1 MTGEVFTNLKCRL
14 RAYRWGLVNIDDIFG
29 YMQCL
34 VDLDYLKPIDVRFI
48 LECLDSKDRTDREWI
63 FK

>member
-14 RAYRWGLVNIDDIFG
+14 RAHLRGLEPLEETFG

-34 VDLDYLKPIDVRFI
+34 ADLGYLKPIDVRFV
-48 LECLDSKDRTDREWI
+48 LECLYSKDRTDRAWI

>member
-1 MTGEVFTNLKCRL
+1 MTGEVFTDLKCRL
-14 RAYRWGLVNIDDIFG
+14 RAYRCGLLSLDDIFG

-34 VDLDYLKPIDVRFI
+34 VDLGYLKMVDVRFI
-48 LECLDSKDRTDREWI
+48 IECLCSKDRTDREWI

>member
-1 MTGEVFTNLKCRL
+1 MKGEVFTNLKCRL
-14 RAYRWGLVNIDDIFG
+14 REYLRGLAPLEEIFG

-34 VDLDYLKPIDVRFI
+34 VDLDYLKPIDVRFV
-48 LECLDSKDRTDREWI
+48 LECLNSKDRTDRAWI

>member
-14 RAYRWGLVNIDDIFG
+14 RECLMGLAPLEEIFG

-34 VDLDYLKPIDVRFI
+34 VDLGYLKPIDVRFI
-48 LECLDSKDRTDREWI
+48 LDCLASKNRTDRAWI

>member
-1 MTGEVFTNLKCRL
+1 MTKEVFTDLKCRL
-14 RAYRWGLVNIDDIFG
+14 RAYRWGLVSMDDIFG

-34 VDLDYLKPIDVRFI
+34 VDLGYIKPIDVRFI
-48 LECLDSKDRTDREWI
+48 TECLCSKDRTDREWI

>member
-14 RAYRWGLVNIDDIFG
+14 RGFCWGLVGMDDIFG

-34 VDLDYLKPIDVRFI
+34 VDLGYLKPIDVRFI
-48 LECLDSKDRTDREWI
+48 LECLVSKDRTDREWI

>member
-1 MTGEVFTNLKCRL
+1 MTEEVFTNLKCRL
-14 RAYRWGLVNIDDIFG
+14 REHLRGLAPLEEIFG

-48 LECLDSKDRTDREWI
+48 LECLDSKDRTDRAWI

>member
-1 MTGEVFTNLKCRL
+1 MTGEVFTDLKCRL
-14 RAYRWGLVNIDDIFG
+14 RAYRWGLVSMDDIFG

-34 VDLDYLKPIDVRFI
+34 IDLGYLKPIDCRFI
-48 LECLDSKDRTDREWI
+48 LECLGSRDSADREWI

>member
-14 RAYRWGLVNIDDIFG
+14 RAHQWGLVSIDDIFG

-34 VDLDYLKPIDVRFI
+34 VDLGYLKPIDVRFI
-48 LECLDSKDRTDREWI
+48 LECLASKDRKDRAWI

>member
-1 MTGEVFTNLKCRL
+1 MTGEVFTDLKCRL
-14 RAYRWGLVNIDDIFG
+14 RAYRCGLLSLDDIFG

-34 VDLDYLKPIDVRFI
+34 VDLGYLKMVDVEFI
-48 LECLDSKDRTDREWI
+48 IECLCSKDSEDREWI

>member
-1 MTGEVFTNLKCRL
+1 MTREVFTNLKLRL
-14 RAYRWGLVNIDDIFG
+14 RSYHWGFVSTDDIFG

-34 VDLDYLKPIDVRFI
+34 VDLGYLKPIDVRFI
-48 LECLDSKDRTDREWI
+48 LECLGSNDSADNEWI

>member
-14 RAYRWGLVNIDDIFG
+14 RAYRCGLVSMDDIYG

-34 VDLDYLKPIDVRFI
+34 VDLDYLKPIDVRFV
-48 LECLDSKDRTDREWI
+48 LECLYSKDRTDRAWI